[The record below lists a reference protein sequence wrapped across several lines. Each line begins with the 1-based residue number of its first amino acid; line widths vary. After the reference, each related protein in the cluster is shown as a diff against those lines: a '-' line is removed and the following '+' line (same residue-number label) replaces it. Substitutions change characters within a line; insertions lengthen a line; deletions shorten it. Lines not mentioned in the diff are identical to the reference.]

1 MAPKRSAAVG
11 DGTAVPKKRKRP
23 EGEATADGVAGTD
36 SPGVHKR
43 CKNSSGYLIDLTGK
57 SGEDPIPTDD
67 DETGSA
73 TSSTTMAAQDGSY
86 GLKRNTT
93 RYNAELVPNLSI
105 ECCEYPHSYSGLHNP
120 SETPTRLDIVPW
132 LLVLLTWHTFMV
144 RNMKPNLRVVQP
156 SWLDKYLTEPP
167 VTTARL
173 KVLLPDLVPA
183 HASDYYLFATAS
195 IREPGGLT
203 FSAVVDVLDKV
214 CQPDACRLAPYLL
227 GDPSRSLCRVDLF
240 AGQYPSRRRQHAG
253 AQ

>member
-73 TSSTTMAAQDGSY
+73 TSSTTMAAQD
-86 GLKRNTT
+86 
-93 RYNAELVPNLSI
+93 A
-105 ECCEYPHSYSGLHNP
+105 
-120 SETPTRLDIVPW
+120 VPW